1 MYTFSTSPK
10 KQPIRKIIYQNLCS
24 KYNKHE
30 KYFNMNKTTLKSLST
45 RNTLL
50 LNKPSLTIQNNISQP
65 SLFTKSNNNNNNKE
79 LKHISIPLL
88 TIPKDNFNSTTLI
101 TSLSTRDTKLKLS
114 NPHIDSINKP

>member
-1 MYTFSTSPK
+1 
-10 KQPIRKIIYQNLCS
+10 
-24 KYNKHE
+24 
-30 KYFNMNKTTLKSLST
+30 MNKTTLKSLST

-65 SLFTKSNNNNNNKE
+65 SLFPKTKTNNNNNKE